1 MHLCIGEYI
10 INFKDVFSCGFC
22 DCGRL
27 SILLIMSRP
36 LHERGEGSRVGAEP
50 CKPHPTALY
59 THGDFEKYHF
69 WIMAHIEKRKIQFKK
84 KNISGKRAE
93 RNEIYNT
100 RTWRNLRDLKL
111 QQSPLCERCLKDGKI
126 NNATQVHHIESFMIE
141 GGDRIELAFD
151 INNLQ
156 SLCVKCHQL
165 IHNRNERQ

>member
-1 MHLCIGEYI
+1 MKGGRGRELERNPVNHNNLHCTRTAILKNI
-10 INFKDVFSCGFC
+10 IFG
-22 DCGRL
+22 
-27 SILLIMSRP
+27 
-36 LHERGEGSRVGAEP
+36 
-50 CKPHPTALY
+50 
-59 THGDFEKYHF
+59 
-69 WIMAHIEKRKIQFKK
+69 IMAHIEKRKIQFKN